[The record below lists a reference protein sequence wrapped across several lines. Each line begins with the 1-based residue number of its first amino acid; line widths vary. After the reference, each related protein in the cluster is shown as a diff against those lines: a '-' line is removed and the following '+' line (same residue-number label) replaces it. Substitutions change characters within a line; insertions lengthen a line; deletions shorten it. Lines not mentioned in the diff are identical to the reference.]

1 MPRMLASGYP
11 SSPFSLLHSGQCPDM
26 SYSGGFSPGVPPLPI
41 PNREVKPGRADGT
54 APQCGRVGRR
64 LLSGEP
70 SRKRGGSCFLCSF
83 SIFFQILRRGEDA
96 PAEAP
101 RPRFLGMGGS
111 RCRWRVICWPGIGV
125 RALLPHPPPPPCRT
139 PRVRQG
145 GGDGYGYN
153 LVDYTIFVSEYR
165 Y

>member
-96 PAEAP
+96 SDEEGKAWMKWKDTKEMYMNQADMVD
-101 RPRFLGMGGS
+101 GN
-111 RCRWRVICWPGIGV
+111 V
-125 RALLPHPPPPPCRT
+125 RKVLSFGRM
-139 PRVRQG
+139 R
-145 GGDGYGYN
+145 
-153 LVDYTIFVSEYR
+153 
-165 Y
+165 

>member
-1 MPRMLASGYP
+1 MPRRLASGYP
-11 SSPFSLLHSGQCPDM
+11 SSPFSLLFSGQCPDM

-83 SIFFQILRRGEDA
+83 SIFFQILRRGGRMRPRKRPARVSWGWAA
-96 PAEAP
+96 PAVGGASSAGLELGQVRCCRARRLRLAVPEGCGKAEATGADII
-101 RPRFLGMGGS
+101 L
-111 RCRWRVICWPGIGV
+111 
-125 RALLPHPPPPPCRT
+125 
-139 PRVRQG
+139 
-145 GGDGYGYN
+145 
-153 LVDYTIFVSEYR
+153 
-165 Y
+165 

>member
-1 MPRMLASGYP
+1 MPRRLASGYP

-70 SRKRGGSCFLCSF
+70 SRKRGGSCFCAPFPS
-83 SIFFQILRRGEDA
+83 SSRSSGAGGGCARGSA
-96 PAEAP
+96 P
-101 RPRFLGMGGS
+101 PRFLGMGGS

-125 RALLPHPPPPPCRT
+125 SALLPHPSPPPCRT

-145 GGDGYGYN
+145 GGDGYGYEGAG
-153 LVDYTIFVSEYR
+153 S
-165 Y
+165 

>member
-1 MPRMLASGYP
+1 MPRRLASGYP
-11 SSPFSLLHSGQCPDM
+11 SSPFSLLFSGQCPDM

-83 SIFFQILRRGEDA
+83 SIFFQILRRGGR
-96 PAEAP
+96 
-101 RPRFLGMGGS
+101 RPRKRPARVSWGWRLPLSVARHLQAWNLGECAVAVPVAS
-111 RCRWRVICWPGIGV
+111 
-125 RALLPHPPPPPCRT
+125 ALPYPRGAARRRR
-139 PRVRQG
+139 RVR
-145 GGDGYGYN
+145 
-153 LVDYTIFVSEYR
+153 I
-165 Y
+165 